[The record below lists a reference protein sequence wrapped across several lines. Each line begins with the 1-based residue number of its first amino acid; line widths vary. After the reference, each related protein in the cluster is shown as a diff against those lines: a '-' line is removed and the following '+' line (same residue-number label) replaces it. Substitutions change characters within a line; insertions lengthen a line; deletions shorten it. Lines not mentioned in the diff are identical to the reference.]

1 MRIGATTSVA
11 DVERDAGHR
20 RALHRRS
27 PQAAAAVGSPQLREM
42 GTVGGNLCQQVR
54 CWYFRHPDL
63 QCWLRGG
70 DTCYA
75 QIGDHRKHGLEPGDC
90 ISVAPSDLAAA
101 LLAMDAQ
108 VETTPGGCRLPTS
121 TGVRPA
127 DERSTLTLEPG
138 EFVTAVEVPRAPDA
152 SAYVIAGERA
162 AWSFALVGV
171 AAARFG
177 DDVRMAAI
185 GVSNLPRPID
195 PSDPTAGLPGLD
207 MTRWKRRLL
216 ETLASDCAHR
226 SRAVSGPIPDYVEA
240 RLRRPPPDGC
250 NVIPG
255 STPVVGFGDP
265 RNAKVATIGLNP
277 NRLEFLDPEASLLR
291 EDDQRLETLLSVG
304 ANTLAN
310 VDAQVLARVFEGC
323 NWYFERR
330 PYRRWFDVLERV
342 LNGIG
347 VSYYRGTACHLTLVQ
362 WATNPTWGLLPES
375 SRVELLRADAP
386 FLRQRIASERIE
398 LVLLNGRGV
407 VAAFTDTV
415 GCHLVDDDPPIA
427 DSQTQTHFMTGATDE
442 GTRIVA
448 WTTNLHAAVG
458 VSEWHRAGITERV
471 AALAAVTES
480 GSEA

>member
-1 MRIGATTSVA
+1 
-11 DVERDAGHR
+11 
-20 RALHRRS
+20 
-27 PQAAAAVGSPQLREM
+27 
-42 GTVGGNLCQQVR
+42 
-54 CWYFRHPDL
+54 
-63 QCWLRGG
+63 
-70 DTCYA
+70 
-75 QIGDHRKHGLEPGDC
+75 
-90 ISVAPSDLAAA
+90 
-101 LLAMDAQ
+101 
-108 VETTPGGCRLPTS
+108 
-121 TGVRPA
+121 
-127 DERSTLTLEPG
+127 
-138 EFVTAVEVPRAPDA
+138 
-152 SAYVIAGERA
+152 
-162 AWSFALVGV
+162 
-171 AAARFG
+171 
-177 DDVRMAAI
+177 
-185 GVSNLPRPID
+185 
-195 PSDPTAGLPGLD
+195 
-207 MTRWKRRLL
+207 
-216 ETLASDCAHR
+216 
-226 SRAVSGPIPDYVEA
+226 VSGPIPDYVEA

-304 ANTLAN
+304 ANSLAN

-375 SRVELLRADAP
+375 SRVELLGEDAP

-415 GCHLVDDDPPIA
+415 GCHLTDDDPPIA